1 MPRPNPTGGTS
12 MDFLSSLRRQSL
24 ILALCYLLIGIFFV
38 LWPGTAVDVIVR
50 VIAMGA
56 LIVGAIRIV
65 EFFSS
70 RKYDRPFSNSLAG
83 GVVLAV
89 LGIFMLARPQVI
101 VSILY
106 VLLGGALIL
115 NGILAV
121 QSAMD
126 LWHFQPQRKLVLL
139 ALGLLTLIL
148 GVIVLLNPF
157 STARALVLV
166 SGVFLI
172 IGGAT
177 DLVSLF
183 SVLNVTKS
191 SGRKE

>member
-1 MPRPNPTGGTS
+1 